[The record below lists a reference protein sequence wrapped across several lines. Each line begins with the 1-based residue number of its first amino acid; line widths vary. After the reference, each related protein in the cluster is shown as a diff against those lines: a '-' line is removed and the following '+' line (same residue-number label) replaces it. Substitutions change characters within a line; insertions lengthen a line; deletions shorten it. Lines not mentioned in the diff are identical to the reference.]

1 MLNGTRRFG
10 ALAIAAAMI
19 AAACSSTAATPT
31 PTVAPTVAPVATAA
45 PATPTAATATASAAP
60 ATPTAAATIN
70 CVTGSI
76 TAAGS
81 TALQPLI
88 SAAATNYGKACP
100 GATVTVNGGGSGTG
114 LSQVAQGAV
123 QIGDSDVTAESK
135 LATPDAA
142 KLVDHIVA
150 RQGWIV
156 VTNLDVTGVTNL
168 TTQQNIDIWTGKDKN
183 WSAVGGPNLPIVL
196 IFRPASSGTRSTFKK
211 LVLGGAT
218 EATGGQTLT
227 EDSNG
232 AVTTAVTKTNG
243 AVSVIGFAYYN
254 DPANKPLLNGVQ
266 LDGIDAT
273 VANMAGGTYKL
284 AADGHMYTNGQPT
297 GLTAAFLAYM
307 MGPDVQGTLIPSLS
321 YAPVVH

>member
-1 MLNGTRRFG
+1 LIKGTRRFG

-19 AAACSSTAATPT
+19 VTACSSAA
-31 PTVAPTVAPVATAA
+31 
-45 PATPTAATATASAAP
+45 ATPTAAPIITPTPVSTVAGATDASMAP
-60 ATPTAAATIN
+60 VATPAATIQ

-76 TAAGS
+76 TVAGS
-81 TALQPLI
+81 TALQPLVA
-88 SAAATNYGKACP
+88 AAATNYGKACA

-114 LSQVAQGAV
+114 LSQVASGAV
-123 QIGDSDVTAESK
+123 NIGNSDVTAGSK
-135 LATPDAA
+135 LATPDAD
-142 KLVDHIVA
+142 KLVDHVVA

-156 VTNLDVTGVTNL
+156 VTNKDVTGVTNL
-168 TTQQNIDIWTGKDKN
+168 TTAQEVSIWTGAVTNWKD
-183 WSAVGGPNLPIVL
+183 VGGPDMPIVL

-211 LVLGGAT
+211 LVLNGAT

-232 AVTTAVTKTNG
+232 AVTTAVTNSNG

-254 DPANKPLLNGVQ
+254 DPANKPLLNGLQ
-266 LDGIDAT
+266 LDGVDAT

-284 AADGHMYTNGQPT
+284 AADGHMYTNGQPS

-321 YAPVVH
+321 YAPVVK